1 MTSTSAEVQ
10 IALLGDFSVRIG
22 GRTVP
27 AAAWPTRRA
36 AELVQLLAISEGRQL
51 LRDQVVEALWPHLD
65 ATAGAANLRK
75 AAHLA
80 RQATGEVD
88 AVVLRLGCVE
98 LFPEHTVVV
107 DAEDFEQ
114 AAREAL
120 ARGDAAACDAALSR
134 WSGELLPTARYE
146 DWAEPVRRR
155 LNATRLDCLRA
166 AGRWAEVV
174 EADPLDEAAYREL
187 MRAALRAGS
196 RAAAVRWYGRLRR
209 ALFSELGVA
218 PGQETEALYLECVA
232 SAAGPETGLVGREQ
246 ELAQLDALVPADRPA
261 GGGGVALR
269 GPAGIGKTALC
280 RAFAEREA
288 ARGAAVVT
296 VDCEASLAPYGPVA
310 DLVTALLDENVAAR
324 LPEHTA
330 GVLAALAPETGL
342 VAPRGGPLTRHQI
355 IGALRRLV
363 LAVGEGR
370 RVLVVAD
377 DLHAADDASV
387 EALLN
392 LATPRDPI
400 TLLLSLRDRP
410 CPATLDAHLNRLV
423 RAHRLRLMEVG
434 PLAVDDAAEL
444 ARSVAGRPLE
454 DTAARSIAELA
465 AGNPFAVIELARSG
479 DPAPD
484 GRLPADVGRALV
496 GRLVDLPDEA
506 VALLERL
513 AVLGEHVDPT
523 EAVALTDGDETEAC
537 RLLDAALEAGVLVVS
552 GDRYRFRHDL
562 VRRALGEQV
571 PPHERQAV
579 HREAARRLRSV
590 GGPAAEEARHWLAGG
605 RPLEA
610 VEPLL
615 RVARQ
620 SLELG
625 AFSVAIDALD
635 RVLVAA
641 PDHAAA
647 LRWRAEA
654 LDALGDVGAVPAYDA
669 AIAQADPTERDDLR
683 AKRALAQLKQGDPP
697 GALRALAGVR
707 PSSVDAR
714 LAEALTYS
722 GAAALGFIPPETG
735 TAKSAEC
742 RRLALEAGDA
752 QAIVVASWAGAA
764 AAHARGEL
772 RESVLADL
780 RDTSE
785 VPVLATRVFD
795 GQLCVT
801 QRLLYGSRPYDDV
814 IAFAD
819 SLAAEAH
826 RLGAARGHA
835 FGVILRGE
843 AELLSGRLD
852 DAERDLTRARR
863 LHHAIGGATGEA
875 HALQRLAEL
884 ALCRGDA
891 VAAGALLDE
900 ALDLAR
906 ATDLGF
912 HLFDRIYGT
921 RLALAQFEGDQL
933 GTLDEAE
940 MAVRGG
946 LETCPGC
953 RITFAVPAAIAAAQA
968 GDVARAG
975 GYAQAVEFL
984 AGVVMRLPAWDAAHH
999 EVLGHLHRA
1008 AGDEEAATRELRVAA
1023 AGFAR
1028 AEQPLDE
1035 LRCLAALT
1043 R

>member
-1 MTSTSAEVQ
+1 MASTEEVQ
-10 IALLGDFSVRIG
+10 ITLFGEFTLRIG

-27 AAAWPTRRA
+27 ESAWPTRRA
-36 AELVQLLAISEGRQL
+36 AELVQLLALSAGHRL
-51 LRDQVVEALWPHLD
+51 VRDQVLEALWPHLD
-65 ATAGAANLRK
+65 AAAGAANLRK

-88 AVVLRLGCVE
+88 AVVLRRACVE
-98 LFPEHTVVV
+98 LFPDRAVVV
-107 DAEDFEQ
+107 DVEEFEQ

-120 ARGDAAACDAALSR
+120 ARGDPTGCDAAVAR
-134 WSGELLPTARYE
+134 WTGELLPTARYE
-146 DWAEPVRRR
+146 DWAEPARRR
-155 LNATRLDCLRA
+155 LAATRLDCLRA
-166 AGRWAEVV
+166 AGRWEAVV
-174 EADPLDEAAYREL
+174 EADPLDEFGYQEL
-187 MRAALRAGS
+187 MRTALRAGS
-196 RAAAVRWYGRLRR
+196 RAGAVRWYGRLRR
-209 ALFSELGVA
+209 ALARELGV
-218 PGQETEALYLECVA
+218 PPSRETEALYAECVA
-232 SAAGPETGLVGREQ
+232 DASRPTSLVGREQ
-246 ELAQLDALVPADRPA
+246 ELAQLDALVAADRPA

-280 RAFAEREA
+280 RAVAEREA

-296 VDCEASLAPYGPVA
+296 VDCEASLAPYGPVSE
-310 DLVTALLDENVAAR
+310 LVASLLTEDIASR
-324 LPEHTA
+324 LPEHTRA
-330 GVLAALAPETGL
+330 VLAALAPDSGL
-342 VAPRGGPLTRHQI
+342 VGSRPGPVTRHQV

-363 LAVGEGR
+363 LAVADGR
-370 RVLVVAD
+370 RAVVVVD
-377 DLHAADDASV
+377 DLHTADDATV

-400 TLLLSLRDRP
+400 ALLLSLRDRP
-410 CPATLDAHLNRLV
+410 CPPVLDAHLNRLV
-423 RAHRLRLMEVG
+423 RAHRLRMVAVR
-434 PLAVDDAAEL
+434 PLDADAAVEL
-444 ARSVAGRPLE
+444 ARSVAGRPL
-454 DTAARSIAELA
+454 DDASARSIADSA
-465 AGNPFAVIELARSG
+465 DGNPFAVIELARSG
-479 DPAPD
+479 EPVVD
-484 GRLPADVGRALV
+484 GRVPADAGRAIV
-496 GRLVDLPDEA
+496 TRLVDLPEDA
-506 VALLERL
+506 VDLLEKL

-523 EAVALTDGDETEAC
+523 EAVALTDGDEARAC
-537 RLLDAALEAGVLVVS
+537 TLLDAALEAGVLVVS
-552 GDRYRFRHDL
+552 ADRYRFRHDL
-562 VRRALGEQV
+562 VRLALGEQV
-571 PPHERQAV
+571 PPHDRQVV
-579 HREAARRLRSV
+579 HRDAARRLRSV
-590 GGPAAEEARHWLAGG
+590 GGTAADEARHWLAGG

-610 VEPLL
+610 VDPLL
-615 RVARQ
+615 RVAGQ

-635 RVLVAA
+635 RILSVV
-641 PDHAAA
+641 PDHPAA

-669 AIAQADPTERDDLR
+669 AIAHAEPAERDDLR
-683 AKRALAQLKQGDPP
+683 AKRALAQLKQGDVP
-697 GALRALAGVR
+697 GAVRALADVR
-707 PSSVDAR
+707 PTSVDAR

-742 RRLALEAGDA
+742 RRLALEAGDT

-772 RESVLADL
+772 RESVLTDL
-780 RDTSE
+780 RDTNE

-801 QRLLYGSRPYDDV
+801 QRLLYGARPYDDV

-819 SLAAEAH
+819 SLAAEAQ
-826 RLGAARGHA
+826 RLGAARGQA

-852 DAERDLTRARR
+852 DAERDLTRARS

-884 ALCRGDA
+884 AICRGD
-891 VAAGALLDE
+891 VATAAALLDE

-906 ATDLGF
+906 ATDMGF
-912 HLFDRIYGT
+912 HLLDRIFGT
-921 RLALAQFEGDQL
+921 RLALAQLEGDPL
-933 GTLDEAE
+933 TALDEAE

-953 RITFAVPAAIAAAQA
+953 RITFAVPAAISAAQA
-968 GDVARAG
+968 GDVERAG
-975 GYAQAVEFL
+975 GYEQAVSFL
-984 AGVVMRLPAWDAAHH
+984 SSVVMRLPAWDAAHH

-1008 AGDEEAATRELRVAA
+1008 AGDEEAAARELRAAA

-1035 LRCLAALT
+1035 LRCLAAMES
-1043 R
+1043 